1 MKTKKLTFTNDEL
14 SDIEF
19 ALLTTYCRIEDKL
32 DNPLYDALRELH
44 DKVRNYLRPQK

>member
-19 ALLTTYCRIEDKL
+19 ALLQTFCSIEKKV
-32 DNPLYDALRELH
+32 DNPLYDALRAIH
-44 DKVRNYLRPQK
+44 YKVKNYLRPEK